1 MTVKEDLA
9 DLLQD
14 AWDRA
19 RGDGELSVPFGEP
32 PALELPRKKGHGDL
46 ASTLALVLAPL
57 ERKPPRKVAEILL
70 AHLADRGRI
79 LDRAEV
85 AGPGFLN
92 FFIQSD
98 YWREALRDLLRQGE
112 AYGAGRIGEGKRV
125 LLEFVSANPTGP
137 LHVGHARGAALGDAL
152 ANLLAAAGYAVDR
165 EYYINDAGKQ
175 VETLARSVYARYRE
189 LMGDTVPFPEEGYR
203 GEYIQTIAREI
214 LEREGPRYRE
224 VAEETWYPSFLEQS
238 LTTILGWIR
247 SDLEAF
253 AVRFDRWV
261 SERSLFRDGKVAA
274 TLSDLKARGQTYL
287 RDGAIHFA
295 STAFGDDKDRV
306 VVKENGEHTYF
317 ASDIA
322 YHREKFARGYDLMV
336 DLWGADH
343 GGYLTRVQAAMQA
356 LDCSVDRLRIV
367 ILQMV
372 TVLREGKPA
381 AMSKREGEYILL
393 REVLEEVG
401 KDAARFM
408 FLTRRADSHLEFDL
422 EVAKRQSSENP
433 VYYVQYA
440 HARICSLFHQA
451 AERGIALL
459 SVEAI
464 SLDRLTEPEE
474 IALLKHLAFF
484 PPLVEESAR
493 ALEPHR
499 LTGYLLDLAAAF
511 HGCYF
516 QHRVITDDRDLT
528 LARLALAQGVGIVLR
543 KALGILGV
551 SAPERM

>member
-1 MTVKEDLA
+1 
-9 DLLQD
+9 
-14 AWDRA
+14 
-19 RGDGELSVPFGEP
+19 
-32 PALELPRKKGHGDL
+32 
-46 ASTLALVLAPL
+46 
-57 ERKPPRKVAEILL
+57 VAEILK

-79 LDRAEV
+79 LDRVEV

-92 FFIQSD
+92 FFIRAD
-98 YWREALRDLLRQGE
+98 YWREALRSLLQQGE
-112 AYGAGRIGEGKRV
+112 AYGSSRLGEGKRV

-152 ANLLAAAGYAVDR
+152 ANLLSAAGYAVDR

-175 VETLARSVYARYRE
+175 VETLARSVYARYLE
-189 LMGDTVPFPEEGYR
+189 LLGEALPFPEDGYR
-203 GEYIQTIAREI
+203 GEYIRTIAREI
-214 LEREGPRYRE
+214 LDREGSRFRGVP
-224 VAEETWYPSFLEQS
+224 EEAWMPFFLERS
-238 LTTILGWIR
+238 LAVILDWIR
-247 SDLEAF
+247 SDLDAF

-274 TLSDLKARGQTYL
+274 TLADLKTRGQTYL
-287 RDGAIHFA
+287 RDGAVHFA

-322 YHREKFARGYDLMV
+322 YHREKFARGYDRLI

-343 GGYLTRVQAAMQA
+343 GGYLSRVQAAMQA
-356 LDCSVDRLRIV
+356 LECPADQLRIV
-367 ILQMV
+367 LLQMV

-401 KDAARFM
+401 KDAARFL

-422 EVAKRQSSENP
+422 EIAKRQSNENP

-440 HARICSLFHQA
+440 HARICSLFRQA
-451 AERGIALL
+451 DEQGIALPP
-459 SVEAI
+459 VEAL
-464 SLDRLTEPEE
+464 SLDRLVKPEE
-474 IALLKHLAFF
+474 LALLKILAFF
-484 PPLVEESAR
+484 PPLLEESAQ

-499 LTGYLLDLAAAF
+499 LTGYLLDLASAF